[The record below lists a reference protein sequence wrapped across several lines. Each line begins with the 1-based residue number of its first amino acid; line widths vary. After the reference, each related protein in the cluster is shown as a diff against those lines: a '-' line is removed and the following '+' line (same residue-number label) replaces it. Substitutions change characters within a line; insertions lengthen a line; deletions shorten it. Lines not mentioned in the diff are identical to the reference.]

1 MDQEKLARLRAMIE
15 QKAMSPEA
23 GIDSEAMAQAEA
35 AAQAEREGNQMA
47 QYANIMSTMAENVTG
62 ARKGHRLGM
71 QQEALNKLKSLQGQ
85 AGKGDAFKALLE
97 RYRQAEINS
106 RLGENLQRRDES
118 LKQGQQKIGQ
128 AQQRIEQPSE
138 KFAGEVSHLDTV
150 KSHLDEIKRLK
161 GSVNTG
167 AILNAVNSFAGKWIS
182 GDIPTEERT
191 KLKTLTSSTL
201 ADYIKSISGAAVT
214 NEEAK
219 RLTDVIPNMDDDD
232 SVFESKLKQ
241 FEDMLASIRAEKLQA
256 LKSTGRDISKFE
268 KTGESPSVK
277 DVEKA
282 TEKLLSPRDA
292 AAVKFINDNPDDPR
306 AEKIKK
312 ALQARGVL

>member
-23 GIDSEAMAQAEA
+23 GIDPEAMAQAEA

-71 QQEALNKLKSLQGQ
+71 REEALNKLKSLQRQ
-85 AGKGDAFKALLE
+85 AGGGDAFKALLE

-138 KFAGEVSHLDTV
+138 KFAGEVSHLDTC
-150 KSHLDEIKRLK
+150 LLY
-161 GSVNTG
+161 
-167 AILNAVNSFAGKWIS
+167 
-182 GDIPTEERT
+182 
-191 KLKTLTSSTL
+191 TS
-201 ADYIKSISGAAVT
+201 
-214 NEEAK
+214 
-219 RLTDVIPNMDDDD
+219 
-232 SVFESKLKQ
+232 
-241 FEDMLASIRAEKLQA
+241 
-256 LKSTGRDISKFE
+256 
-268 KTGESPSVK
+268 
-277 DVEKA
+277 
-282 TEKLLSPRDA
+282 DA
-292 AAVKFINDNPDDPR
+292 AD
-306 AEKIKK
+306 E
-312 ALQARGVL
+312 